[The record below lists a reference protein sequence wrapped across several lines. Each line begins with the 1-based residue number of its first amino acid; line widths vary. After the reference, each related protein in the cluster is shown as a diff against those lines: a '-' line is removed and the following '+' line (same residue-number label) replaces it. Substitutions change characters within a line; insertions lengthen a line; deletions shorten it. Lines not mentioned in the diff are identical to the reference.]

1 MEGFER
7 LRELL
12 PYVNNL
18 FIDIITEELVKSGIT
33 RPQILVLEQIKDAP
47 KTIGDISRALDLS
60 YSTVSGIVD
69 RLERDGLVLRNRDDK
84 DRRVVWVSC
93 VDNLP
98 NFEARF
104 PFMVNGYF
112 PEIFEGIEPSELEK
126 VNNSLELICAYL
138 EKKRTALSERGSEK
152 R

>member
-1 MEGFER
+1 MEGFEL
-7 LRELL
+7 LRELIFKT
-12 PYVNNL
+12 NQL

-33 RPQILVLEQIKDAP
+33 RPQILVLEQIKVAP
-47 KTIGDISRALDLS
+47 KTIGDISRAMDLS

-69 RLERDGLVLRNRDDK
+69 RLERDGLVQRNRDEK

-93 VDNLP
+93 IDNLP
-98 NFEARF
+98 KFEERL
-104 PFMVNGYF
+104 PFMEKNYF
-112 PEIFEGIEPSELEK
+112 PEIFEGIKPSELEQ
-126 VNNSLELICAYL
+126 VNHSLELISTYL